1 MAAVEAPG
9 PRPIRVAVC
18 DDHPVVRS
26 GLRRILEEETDI
38 EVVGEAGTIEEAIA
52 ATRNQC
58 PDVFVMD
65 LELPG
70 GSGVRATQE
79 IRATRPETK
88 VLILTVHDD
97 PAYLRDAFNVGAFG
111 YLVKDVA
118 DIELVLAVRKVASGQ
133 RYVHPSLGAALLG
146 SNGEL
151 DESPKPLSD
160 REVVILRL
168 IALGYTNPQIAAELH
183 LSVRTVEGHRAHI
196 QQKLGLRSRL
206 ELVRY
211 CRENGLLSDGGFAQH
226 SG

>member
-1 MAAVEAPG
+1 MNVAPA
-9 PRPIRVAVC
+9 PPSSIRVAVC

-26 GLRRILEEETDI
+26 GLRRILEDEADI
-38 EVVGEAGTIEEAIA
+38 EVVGEAGTTDEAVA
-52 ATRNQC
+52 VTQAHG

-70 GSGVRATQE
+70 GNGVRATRE
-79 IRATRPETK
+79 ILAARPETR

-118 DIELVLAVRKVASGQ
+118 DIELVMAVRKVAGGQ

-146 SNGEL
+146 SGGDTEAATN
-151 DESPKPLSD
+151 PLSD

-168 IALGYTNPQIAAELH
+168 IALGYTNPQIAGELH

-196 QQKLGLRSRL
+196 QQKLGLRSRV

-211 CRENGLLSDGGFAQH
+211 CRDRGLLDH
-226 SG
+226 R